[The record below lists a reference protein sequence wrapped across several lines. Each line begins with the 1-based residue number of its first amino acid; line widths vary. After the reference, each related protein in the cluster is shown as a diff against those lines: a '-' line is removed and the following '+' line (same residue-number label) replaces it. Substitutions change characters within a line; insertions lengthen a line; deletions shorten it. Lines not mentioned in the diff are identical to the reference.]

1 MFTDYWKDLV
11 LNFPEMGNTI
21 FFEPKNDGKMIFT
34 NYWKFLV
41 LNFPNMGN
49 TVFFEPKIWWK
60 KDIYWLLESS
70 CFEPW
75 KVLVLNFSELG
86 NTGFFWAK
94 KLRERWCL
102 LGLFELPKIFQDLG
116 NTFFCAA
123 SFQVQP
129 ITNYF
134 RANLVFIWNNAPRE
148 MFNFYFSRGFC

>member
-11 LNFPEMGNTI
+11 LNFPEMGNTV
-21 FFEPKNDGKMIFT
+21 FFGPKNDGKMIFT

-60 KDIYWLLESS
+60 KDIYWLLESF

-75 KVLVLNFSELG
+75 KVLVLNFSELE
-86 NTGFFWAK
+86 NTRFFWAK

-102 LGLFELPKIFQDLG
+102 LGLFELPKIFQDMG
-116 NTFFCAA
+116 NTFF
-123 SFQVQP
+123 VQRA
-129 ITNYF
+129 F
-134 RANLVFIWNNAPRE
+134 RDNQSQTIL
-148 MFNFYFSRGFC
+148 YQT